1 MVTLVG
7 VAYRGNIALDDIKV
21 DFEVEP
27 IGLPNAIGFGVK
39 ETVTLFGQI
48 SEQERVRLERAS
60 SFCPVGQALTKG
72 SMQVED
78 EIQWAS
84 GELLP
89 ASQAPDGLK
98 PLAGSLPSI
107 PPGTV
112 HVQYLLDT
120 KEIDESGGM
129 VLEGEAKVT
138 VRCDNLTRSSGWI
151 VLGGHSTLG
160 WVPGPFPLAHGGW
173 AASTAATLSQLLPQ
187 TGEELKVELAIAPS
201 SGGPAES
208 QANAAAGVVA
218 HRQVSRRITVPGTP
232 QSTPI
237 EMVQAALLRDP
248 MSITYQHGG
257 ILLEHNVVVG

>member
-1 MVTLVG
+1 VG

-60 SFCPVGQALTKG
+60 GFCPVGQALTKG

-78 EIQWAS
+78 EVRWAS
-84 GELLP
+84 GELLT
-89 ASQAPDGLK
+89 ASPTPDGLK
-98 PLAGSLPSI
+98 ALEGSLPAI
-107 PPGTV
+107 PSGTV
-112 HVQYLLDT
+112 HAHKELD
-120 KEIDESGGM
+120 ERGSM
-129 VLEGEAKVT
+129 AHEGEAKVT

-151 VLGGHSTLG
+151 VLGGHSTPG

-187 TGEELKVELAIAPS
+187 IGEELEVELAIART

-208 QANAAAGVVA
+208 QSNAAAGVVA

-232 QSTPI
+232 RDIPL
-237 EMVQAALLRDP
+237 EMVHYVHHLPAWRNTAGAQRCRRVTQRLT
-248 MSITYQHGG
+248 M
-257 ILLEHNVVVG
+257 V

>member
-1 MVTLVG
+1 VG

-21 DFEVEP
+21 DFEVKP
-27 IGLPNAIGFGVK
+27 IGPPNAIGFGVK
-39 ETVTLFGQI
+39 ETVTLIGKI

-60 SFCPVGQALTKG
+60 NYCPVGQALTKG

-78 EIQWAS
+78 QVLWAS
-84 GELLP
+84 GELLT
-89 ASQAPDGLK
+89 ASPTPEGLK
-98 PLAGSLPSI
+98 ALEGNLPAI

-112 HVQYLLDT
+112 HAQYLLDT
-120 KEIDESGGM
+120 KELDESGGM
-129 VLEGEAKVT
+129 VHEGEAKVT

-151 VLGGHSTLG
+151 VLGGHSTPG

-187 TGEELKVELAIAPS
+187 TGDDLKVELAIART
-201 SGGPAES
+201 SGGPSES
-208 QANAAAGVVA
+208 QSNAAAGVVA

-232 QSTPI
+232 QDIPLD
-237 EMVQAALLRDP
+237 MVQAALLRDP

>member
-1 MVTLVG
+1 MG

-21 DFEVEP
+21 DFEVKP
-27 IGLPNAIGFGVK
+27 IGPPNAIGFGVK
-39 ETVTLFGQI
+39 ETVTLIGKI

-60 SFCPVGQALTKG
+60 NYCPVGQALTKG

-78 EIQWAS
+78 QVLWAS
-84 GELLP
+84 GELLT
-89 ASQAPDGLK
+89 ASPTPEGLK
-98 PLAGSLPSI
+98 ALEGNLPAI

-112 HVQYLLDT
+112 HAQYLLDT
-120 KEIDESGGM
+120 KELDESGGM
-129 VLEGEAKVT
+129 VHEGEAKVT

-151 VLGGHSTLG
+151 VLGGHSTPG

-187 TGEELKVELAIAPS
+187 TGDDLKVELAIART
-201 SGGPAES
+201 SGGPSES
-208 QANAAAGVVA
+208 QSNAAAGVVA

-232 QSTPI
+232 QDIPLD
-237 EMVQAALLRDP
+237 MVQAALLRDP

>member
-1 MVTLVG
+1 VG

-21 DFEVEP
+21 DFEVKP
-27 IGLPNAIGFGVK
+27 IGPPNAIGFGVK
-39 ETVTLFGQI
+39 ETVTLIGKI

-60 SFCPVGQALTKG
+60 NYCPVGQALTKG

-78 EIQWAS
+78 QVLWAS
-84 GELLP
+84 GELLT
-89 ASQAPDGLK
+89 ASPTPEGLK
-98 PLAGSLPSI
+98 ALEGNLPAI

-112 HVQYLLDT
+112 HAQYLLDT
-120 KEIDESGGM
+120 KELDESGGM
-129 VLEGEAKVT
+129 VHEGEAKVT

-151 VLGGHSTLG
+151 VLGGHSTPG

-187 TGEELKVELAIAPS
+187 TGDDLKVELAIART

-208 QANAAAGVVA
+208 QSNAAAGVVA

-232 QSTPI
+232 QDIPLD
-237 EMVQAALLRDP
+237 MVQAALLRDP

>member
-1 MVTLVG
+1 MG
-7 VAYRGNIALDDIKV
+7 VAYRGDIALDDIKV

-39 ETVTLFGQI
+39 ETVTLLGKI

-60 SFCPVGQALTKG
+60 NFCPVGQALTKG

-84 GELLP
+84 GELLT
-89 ASQAPDGLK
+89 ASPTPDDLK
-98 PLAGSLPSI
+98 PLEGSLPAI
-107 PPGTV
+107 PSGTV
-112 HVQYLLDT
+112 HAQYLLDT
-120 KEIDESGGM
+120 KELDESGGM
-129 VLEGEAKVT
+129 VHEGEAKVT
-138 VRCDNLTRSSGWI
+138 IRCENLTRSSGWI
-151 VLGGHSTLG
+151 VLGGHSTPG

-187 TGEELKVELAIAPS
+187 MGDALKVELAIAPTP
-201 SGGPAES
+201 GGPAES

-232 QSTPI
+232 QDISL

-248 MSITYQHGG
+248 MSITYRHGG
-257 ILLEHNVVVG
+257 ILLEHHVVVG

>member
-1 MVTLVG
+1 MG

-27 IGLPNAIGFGVK
+27 IGPPNAIGFGVK
-39 ETVTLFGQI
+39 ETVTLIGKI

-60 SFCPVGQALTKG
+60 NYCPVGQALTKG

-78 EIQWAS
+78 QVLWAS
-84 GELLP
+84 GELLT
-89 ASQAPDGLK
+89 ASPTPEGLK
-98 PLAGSLPSI
+98 ALEGNLPAI

-112 HVQYLLDT
+112 HAQYLLDT
-120 KEIDESGGM
+120 KELDESGGM
-129 VLEGEAKVT
+129 VHEGEAKVT

-151 VLGGHSTLG
+151 VLGGHSTPG

-187 TGEELKVELAIAPS
+187 TGDDLKVELAIART
-201 SGGPAES
+201 SGGPSES
-208 QANAAAGVVA
+208 QSNAAAGVVA

-232 QSTPI
+232 QDIPLD
-237 EMVQAALLRDP
+237 MVQAALLRDP